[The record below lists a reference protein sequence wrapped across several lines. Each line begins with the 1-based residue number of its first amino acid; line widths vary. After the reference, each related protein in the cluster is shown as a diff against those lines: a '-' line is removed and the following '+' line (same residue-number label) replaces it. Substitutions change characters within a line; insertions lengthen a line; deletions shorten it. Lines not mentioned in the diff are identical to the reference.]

1 MRSCR
6 DLERITFVS
15 LELEHAQIVV
25 ALVADEKG
33 WKRRRD
39 EVLEAW
45 ADASRLG
52 KALARRVLDPH
63 ISATMT
69 GDAASEVDQVVLRV
83 HPVNHQVHRRAPFV
97 AHIAGHLFA
106 GEDARGVH
114 AAGGA
119 ARGARAAMGKRV
131 AVRRW
136 LTFEAPPLHHSLE
149 ALALAH
155 ALHIDVLAGDEVTR
169 GDARA
174 NGKHRVLRHSELA
187 HVTLERKVEL
197 LEHARLGAIQAL
209 ALLPTSP
216 ELQSEESLFV
226 LELLLHDLHILNLD
240 D

>member
-1 MRSCR
+1 MWRPLCSS
-6 DLERITFVS
+6 VS
-15 LELEHAQIVV
+15 LSANVIET
-25 ALVADEKG
+25 
-33 WKRRRD
+33 RRPQRY
-39 EVLEAW
+39 VRPTSGA
-45 ADASRLG
+45 
-52 KALARRVLDPH
+52 
-63 ISATMT
+63 
-69 GDAASEVDQVVLRV
+69 

-226 LELLLHDLHILNLD
+226 LELLLHDLCARHRKSR
-240 D
+240 